1 MKPNDYIHH
10 FTAADDVRLWLTR
23 PARYL
28 DKLYASDGH
37 ILIRT
42 HDDTDVH
49 CMDDSPL
56 VSAAERMLE
65 PLTERNNWISAQMGL
80 PEKILCFVCGGI
92 GKTTICDHCEGDGVV
107 EAANGPHEIQCPK
120 CGGIPVRGDENG
132 VECDHCNGTG
142 AGFQTVPVGN
152 TFFQRRYL
160 ALLQTLPGP
169 VLLSTHDNPKE
180 VAFFHFSGGV
190 GALMPCRYI

>member
-23 PARYL
+23 PARHL

-42 HDDTDVH
+42 YDDADVRVL
-49 CMDDSPL
+49 DDSPL
-56 VSAAERMLE
+56 VSAAEQMLK
-65 PLTERNNWISAQMGL
+65 PLTERNNWISAQMVL
-80 PEKILCFVCGGI
+80 PEEWLCCVCGGI
-92 GKTTICDHCEGDGVV
+92 GKTITCDRCEGDGVI
-107 EAANGPHEIQCPK
+107 EAATGPHEITCPK
-120 CGGIPVRGDENG
+120 CDGMPERGDENG
-132 VECDHCNGTG
+132 APCEHCGGSG

-152 TFFQRRYL
+152 TWFQRRYL

-169 VLLSTHDNPKE
+169 VLLSLNADPKE
-180 VAFFHFSGGV
+180 VAFFTFAHGA
-190 GALMPCRYI
+190 GALMPCRES